1 MSPLRIGVALL
12 SLSFVVAGHG
22 VWTARPS
29 AEGHPLPTVHWEATP
44 VAVPLPLPEM
54 ARDND
59 FEPSKVDV
67 LGNEVDDAVGDY
79 RVDIRGDIYE
89 RHSPETE
96 VARLKP
102 PVS

>member
-1 MSPLRIGVALL
+1 MSPFRIGVALL
-12 SLSFVVAGHG
+12 SLSFVLVGRGIWTAQPSAAGHS
-22 VWTARPS
+22 VPIVNWQ
-29 AEGHPLPTVHWEATP
+29 ATP
-44 VAVPLPLPEM
+44 VAEPAPLFDLE
-54 ARDND
+54 RDED

-96 VARLKP
+96 VTRLKP

>member
-1 MSPLRIGVALL
+1 MNPFRIGVAVL
-12 SLSFVVAGHG
+12 SLSFVLVGRG

-29 AEGHPLPTVHWEATP
+29 AEGQSLPGVNWLATP
-44 VAVPLPLPEM
+44 VADAVPDVSREQ
-54 ARDND
+54 D
-59 FEPSKVDV
+59 FEPSQVDV

-96 VARLKP
+96 VTRLKP

>member
-1 MSPLRIGVALL
+1 MTRFRLGVALL
-12 SLSFVVAGHG
+12 SLAFVLVGRG
-22 VWTARPS
+22 VWTVRPS
-29 AEGHPLPTVHWEATP
+29 AEGHHVSTMKWQVTP
-44 VAVPLPLPEM
+44 VAEPLPEVG
-54 ARDND
+54 RDQD
-59 FEPSKVDV
+59 FEPSQVDV

-96 VARLKP
+96 VAHLKP

>member
-12 SLSFVVAGHG
+12 SLTFVAGGHG
-22 VWTARPS
+22 LWTARPS
-29 AEGHPLPTVHWEATP
+29 AEGHPLPTVHQEATP
-44 VAVPLPLPEM
+44 VAVPLALPEM